1 MKKIDLSTFVY
12 SFMDEIKEFEENQMM
27 YDPETTRTMDEW
39 VNSFMI
45 YSGYE
50 EESEEELD
58 IDDYDNDFDYLQDF
72 EYRDLVNRRKYKS
85 FRDDDRY

>member
-58 IDDYDNDFDYLQDF
+58 IDFDYLQDF

>member
-1 MKKIDLSTFVY
+1 MKKIDLSTFVC
-12 SFMDEIKEFEENQMM
+12 SFMDEIKDFEENQMM

-50 EESEEELD
+50 EESEEELC
-58 IDDYDNDFDYLQDF
+58 IDDYDNDFDYL
-72 EYRDLVNRRKYKS
+72 
-85 FRDDDRY
+85 